1 MPCPRPSWFRWWL
14 IPLTSVVHFSDE
26 LFAGSGF
33 YTYVTSIGGTPI
45 SMTRFALA
53 TLFAFLSI
61 TIASWLARKRYD
73 WVLFALA
80 AIIFTNALTHLA
92 ESLVTRSYSPG
103 LASGLLIWL
112 PLGSAILYRG
122 FIRKCL
128 RVWFIGLVVGA
139 AMNFVVI
146 LFTVNLGRIP

>member
-80 AIIFTNALTHLA
+80 ADHLY
-92 ESLVTRSYSPG
+92 ERLNSPG
-103 LASGLLIWL
+103 GKSGNAFLLAR
-112 PLGSAILYRG
+112 PR
-122 FIRKCL
+122 L
-128 RVWFIGLVVGA
+128 RIAYLA
-139 AMNFVVI
+139 A
-146 LFTVNLGRIP
+146 PW